1 MLFIEWTDSLNMITI
16 PSMSKAGEVFNLKI
30 FPYLRL
36 GIFTSFLANKGK
48 ALQECVDEARP
59 VVRSSI
65 YKLKLSQ
72 HCMFPILQACEARI
86 VSENYISSL
95 C

>member
-1 MLFIEWTDSLNMITI
+1 MITI
-16 PSMSKAGEVFNLKI
+16 PSNSMSKAGKVFKLKT
-30 FPYLRL
+30 FPYLGL

-86 VSENYISSL
+86 VSEKYIRSL
-95 C
+95 R